1 MLTFTVLPTLIIV
14 TFLIVTLYKHFI
26 KKKPQNLKDTFRVA
40 LFFAAVWALIYF
52 WVFS

>member
-26 KKKPQNLKDTFRVA
+26 KKQTQNLKDTLRVT
-40 LFFAAVWALIYF
+40 LFFAVVWALIYY